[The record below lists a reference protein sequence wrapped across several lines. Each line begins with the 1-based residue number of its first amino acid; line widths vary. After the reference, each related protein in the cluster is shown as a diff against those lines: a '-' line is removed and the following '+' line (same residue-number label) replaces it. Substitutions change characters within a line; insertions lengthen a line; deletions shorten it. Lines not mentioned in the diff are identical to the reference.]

1 MNQDLPRS
9 RLDFEACTEENVDCS
24 RYDTLANLMDEKALT
39 TLEFPK
45 VLERLARH
53 TVFPPSAELAAA
65 LRPAAS
71 IDFARQLLAETA
83 EARGLFANDP
93 QISIGG
99 ARDIRQPVENARRG
113 MALIPSELLDVK
125 GTLSAARLLGR
136 KLKEQQEGTPLL
148 ARIAETMPNP
158 AGVVDAIG
166 QAISARA
173 EILDSASP
181 KLSSIRSEL
190 GVAHE
195 RLLGRMQKLLTS
207 EPYTKALQ
215 EAIVTQRDGRYVL
228 PIKAEARS
236 RIKAVVHD
244 QSASGATLFVEPLQV
259 VELNNRWR
267 ELQLAERDEEHRIL
281 LELSALV
288 GEKAEEINAALEG
301 LATLDLAFARAKYA
315 EELGANVPELMSMK
329 LKNGELHP
337 GVVLRLFGARHPLL
351 DPKTV
356 VALDIELFPENYCLV
371 ITGPN
376 TGGKTVTLKTVGLL
390 TAMAQSGL
398 HVPAGPGSQIS
409 FFENIYADIG
419 DEQSIE
425 QSLSTFSGHITNIVR
440 ILKNADARS
449 LVILDELGAG
459 TDPQEGAAL
468 ARALLD
474 HLVQR
479 GITTLVATHYPELKE
494 YAHSTKGVV
503 NASVEFDLKTLAP
516 TYHLVVGLPGRSNAL
531 AIAQRLGLQKEIID
545 AARSTIDPSELQAED
560 LLNEIHQERDRTR
573 QARTRADEA
582 QREAQTLK
590 ADLAERLERIE
601 DERIEVIEK
610 ARQQA
615 QNELETLRDEIGKL
629 RAQMARARQ
638 PLDEIQSIKQ
648 EVDELEERV
657 DEPARRKAVPESGA
671 DRPLRLGDQVRVRS
685 LGHQGIVTAL
695 SEADAEVQIGAL
707 RARARLGDL
716 ELIAEGEQANGR
728 ETEWTGVTLLAESPG
743 GEISLRGQR
752 VEEALINL
760 DRYLDAAYTAGL
772 TSARIIHGKGTG
784 TMREAVRT
792 ELRNRNYVDRY
803 DFAPDNQGGEGVTV
817 VYFKG

>member
-1 MNQDLPRS
+1 
-9 RLDFEACTEENVDCS
+9 
-24 RYDTLANLMDEKALT
+24 MDEKALA

-45 VLERLARH
+45 VLEHLARH
-53 TVFPPSAELAAA
+53 TVFSPSAEKARA
-65 LRPAAS
+65 LRPAIG
-71 IDFARQLLAETA
+71 IDDSRRYLAETT
-83 EARGLFANDP
+83 EARNLFANDP
-93 QISIGG
+93 QTSIGG
-99 ARDIRQPVENARRG
+99 ARDIRLPLDNAKLG
-113 MALIPSELLDVK
+113 LVLTPAELLDVK
-125 GTLSAARLLGR
+125 GTLSAARVLAR
-136 KLKEQQEGTPLL
+136 KLTEQQEAAPLL
-148 ARIAETMPNP
+148 AAIAAAMPRP
-158 AGVVDAIG
+158 TGVVDAIS

-181 KLSSIRSEL
+181 KLGSIRREL

-195 RLLGRMQKLLTS
+195 RLLSRMQKLLTS
-207 EPYTKALQ
+207 EPFAKALQ

-228 PIKAEARS
+228 PIKAEART
-236 RIKAVVHD
+236 RVKAVVHD

-267 ELQLAERDEEHRIL
+267 ELQLEERDEERRIL
-281 LELSALV
+281 LALSALV
-288 GEKAEEINAALEG
+288 GEKTEEIGAALEG
-301 LATLDLAFARAKYA
+301 VATLDLTFARAKYA
-315 EELGANVPELMSMK
+315 EELEATVPELMP
-329 LKNGELHP
+329 LKPKQSELHP
-337 GVVLRLFGARHPLL
+337 GVVVRLFGARHPLL

-356 VALDIELFPENYCLV
+356 VALDIEFFPENYCLV

-390 TAMAQSGL
+390 SVMAQSGL
-398 HVPAGPGSQIS
+398 HVPAETGSQIS

-440 ILKNADARS
+440 ILNDADQRS

-479 GITTLVATHYPELKE
+479 GITTLVATHYPELKA
-494 YAHSTKGVV
+494 YAHATKGVV

-531 AIAQRLGLQKEIID
+531 AIAKRLGLQEAIVD

-573 QARTRADEA
+573 QARSRAEES
-582 QREAQTLK
+582 QRAAQTLK
-590 ADLAERLERIE
+590 AELAERLEKVE
-601 DERIEVIEK
+601 DERVEILEK
-610 ARQQA
+610 ARLLA
-615 QNELETLRDEIGKL
+615 QNELETLRDQIGKL
-629 RAQMARARQ
+629 SAELARARQ
-638 PLDEIQSIKQ
+638 PLEKIQAVKQ
-648 EVDELEERV
+648 AAEELEGQVEQ
-657 DEPARRKAVPESGA
+657 PARRTAVPESEP

-685 LGHQGIVTAL
+685 LGHQGIVIAI
-695 SEADAEVQIGAL
+695 SESDAEVQIGAL
-707 RARARLGDL
+707 RARARFGDL
-716 ELIAEGEQANGR
+716 ELIGEAQTNGGG
-728 ETEWTGVTLLAESPG
+728 ETKWSGSTMLADSPG

-752 VEEALINL
+752 VEDALANL

-772 TSARIIHGKGTG
+772 HSARIIHGKGTG
-784 TMREAVRT
+784 TLRDVVRNELKMRS
-792 ELRNRNYVDRY
+792 YVSRY
-803 DFAPDNQGGEGVTV
+803 EFAPDNQGGEGVTV
-817 VYFKG
+817 VFFKA

>member
-1 MNQDLPRS
+1 
-9 RLDFEACTEENVDCS
+9 
-24 RYDTLANLMDEKALT
+24 MDEKPLL

-45 VLERLARH
+45 VLERLALH
-53 TVFPPSAELAAA
+53 TVFPPSAEKARA
-65 LRPAAS
+65 LRPARNL
-71 IDFARQLLAETA
+71 D
-83 EARGLFANDP
+83 EARRLLSETTEARAVFVNDP
-93 QISIGG
+93 QMSIGG
-99 ARDIRQPVENARRG
+99 ARDIRLPLDNAKRG
-113 MALIPSELLDVK
+113 LALTPAELLDVK
-125 GTLSAARLLGR
+125 GTLAAARVLAR
-136 KLKEQQEGTPLL
+136 KLLDHLAENPLL
-148 ARIAETMPNP
+148 AGIAEGMPSP
-158 AGVVDAIG
+158 AGVVDAIS

-181 KLSSIRSEL
+181 KLGSIRSEL

-207 EPYTKALQ
+207 EPFAKALQ

-228 PIKAEARS
+228 PIKAEART
-236 RIKAVVHD
+236 RVKAVVHD

-281 LELSALV
+281 SGLSALV
-288 GEKAEEINAALEG
+288 GEKAEEITVVLEG
-301 LATLDLAFARAKYA
+301 LASLDLAFARAKYA
-315 EELGANVPELMSMK
+315 EVLSANLPELLPMK
-329 LKNGELHP
+329 PKSGELHP

-376 TGGKTVTLKTVGLL
+376 TGGKTVTLKTVGLMA
-390 TAMAQSGL
+390 AMAQSGL
-398 HVPAGPGSQIS
+398 HIPAEAGSQIS
-409 FFENIYADIG
+409 YFENIYADIG

-440 ILKNADARS
+440 ILKNADPRS

-479 GITTLVATHYPELKE
+479 GITTLVATHYPELKT
-494 YAHSTKGVV
+494 YAHATKGVV
-503 NASVEFDLKTLAP
+503 NASVEFDLRTLAP
-516 TYHLVVGLPGRSNAL
+516 TFHLVVGLPGRSNAL
-531 AIAQRLGLQKEIID
+531 AISKRLGLQDDIIE
-545 AARSTIDPSELQAED
+545 AARSTIDPSGLQAED

-573 QARTRADEA
+573 QARSRAEEA
-582 QREAQTLK
+582 QRAAQEQK
-590 ADLAERLERIE
+590 ADLAERLEKIE
-601 DERIEVIEK
+601 DERIEVIKK
-610 ARQQA
+610 ARVQA
-615 QNELETLRDEIGKL
+615 QNELETLRSEIGKL
-629 RAQMARARQ
+629 RAELARARQ
-638 PLDEIQSIKQ
+638 PLEKIQAVKQ
-648 EVDELEERV
+648 AADELQEQVE
-657 DEPARRKAVPESGA
+657 EPARRVAVPESA
-671 DRPLRLGDQVRVRS
+671 PDRPLRLGDQVRVRS

-716 ELIAEGEQANGR
+716 ELVAEGKPTNGR
-728 ETEWTGVTLLAESPG
+728 ETQWTGVPVLADSPG

-752 VEEALINL
+752 VEDALVNL

-772 TSARIIHGKGTG
+772 PSARIIHGKGTG
-784 TMREAVRT
+784 TLRDVVRN
-792 ELRNRNYVDRY
+792 ELKKRSYVDHY
-803 DFAPDNQGGEGVTV
+803 EFASDTQGGEGVTV

>member
-1 MNQDLPRS
+1 
-9 RLDFEACTEENVDCS
+9 
-24 RYDTLANLMDEKALT
+24 MDEKTLL

-45 VLERLARH
+45 VLKRLAVH
-53 TVFPPSAELAAA
+53 TVFPPSAEKARA
-65 LRPAAS
+65 LRPARNL
-71 IDFARQLLAETA
+71 D
-83 EARGLFANDP
+83 EARRLLSETTEARAVFVNDP
-93 QISIGG
+93 QMSIGG
-99 ARDIRQPVENARRG
+99 ARDIRLPLDNAKRG
-113 MALIPSELLDVK
+113 LALTPAELLDVK
-125 GTLSAARLLGR
+125 GTLAAARVLAR
-136 KLKEQQEGTPLL
+136 KLLDHLAENPLL
-148 ARIAETMPNP
+148 AGVAEGMPSP
-158 AGVVDAIG
+158 AGVVDAIS

-173 EILDSASP
+173 EILDTASP
-181 KLSSIRSEL
+181 KLGTIRSEL

-207 EPYTKALQ
+207 EPFAKALQ

-228 PIKAEARS
+228 PIKAEART
-236 RIKAVVHD
+236 RVKAVVHD

-267 ELQLAERDEEHRIL
+267 ELQLAERDEERRIL
-281 LELSALV
+281 LELSTLV
-288 GEKAEEINAALEG
+288 GEKADQINAVLDG
-301 LATLDLAFARAKYA
+301 FATLDLAFARAKYA
-315 EELGANVPELMSMK
+315 EELNANLPELLPMK
-329 LKNGELHP
+329 PKRGELHP

-356 VALDIELFPENYCLV
+356 VALDIEFFPENYCLV

-376 TGGKTVTLKTVGLL
+376 TGGKTVTLKTVGLMA
-390 TAMAQSGL
+390 AMAQSGL
-398 HVPAGPGSQIS
+398 HIPAEAGSQIAY
-409 FFENIYADIG
+409 FENIYADIG

-440 ILKNADARS
+440 ILKNADPRS

-479 GITTLVATHYPELKE
+479 GITTLVATHYPELKT
-494 YAHSTKGVV
+494 YAHATKGVV

-516 TYHLVVGLPGRSNAL
+516 TFHLVVGLPGRSNAL
-531 AIAQRLGLQKEIID
+531 AIAKQLGLQDDIIE
-545 AARSTIDPSELQAED
+545 AARSTIDPSGLQAED

-573 QARTRADEA
+573 QARSRAEEA
-582 QREAQTLK
+582 QRAAQEQK
-590 ADLAERLERIE
+590 ADLAERLEKIE

-610 ARQQA
+610 ARVQA
-615 QNELETLRDEIGKL
+615 QNELETLRSEIGKL
-629 RAQMARARQ
+629 RAELARARQ
-638 PLDEIQSIKQ
+638 PLEKIQAVKQ
-648 EVDELEERV
+648 AADELQEQVE
-657 DEPARRKAVPESGA
+657 EPARRVAVPESA
-671 DRPLRLGDQVRVRS
+671 PDRPLRLGDQVRVRS

-716 ELIAEGEQANGR
+716 ELVAEGKQSNGSEQHWIG
-728 ETEWTGVTLLAESPG
+728 TTPMAESPG

-752 VEEALINL
+752 VEDAQVNL

-772 TSARIIHGKGTG
+772 PSARIIHGKGTG
-784 TMREAVRT
+784 TLRDVVRN
-792 ELRNRNYVDRY
+792 ELKKRSYVDHY
-803 DFAPDNQGGEGVTV
+803 EFAPDNQGGEGVTV

>member
-1 MNQDLPRS
+1 
-9 RLDFEACTEENVDCS
+9 
-24 RYDTLANLMDEKALT
+24 MDEKALN

-45 VLERLARH
+45 VLEHLARH
-53 TVFPPSAELAAA
+53 TVFAPSAEKARAF
-65 LRPAAS
+65 RPAKGL
-71 IDFARQLLAETA
+71 DEARRLLAETA
-83 EARGLFANDP
+83 EARLLFANDP
-93 QISIGG
+93 QTSIGG
-99 ARDIRQPVENARRG
+99 ARDIRSPLDNAKLG
-113 MALIPSELLDVK
+113 LVLTPAELLDVK
-125 GTLSAARLLGR
+125 GTLVAARILAR
-136 KLKEQQEGTPLL
+136 KLIEQQETSPLL
-148 ARIAETMPNP
+148 AGIAAAMPN
-158 AGVVDAIG
+158 ASGVVDAIG

-181 KLSSIRSEL
+181 KLGSIRGEL

-195 RLLGRMQKLLTS
+195 RLLSRMQKLLTT
-207 EPYTKALQ
+207 EPFSKALQ
-215 EAIVTQRDGRYVL
+215 ESIVTQRDGRYVL
-228 PIKAEARS
+228 PIKAEART
-236 RIKAVVHD
+236 RVKAVVHD

-267 ELQLAERDEEHRIL
+267 ELQLAEREEERRIL
-281 LELSALV
+281 LALSALV
-288 GEKAEEINAALEG
+288 GEKAKEISLVLDG

-315 EELGANVPELMSMK
+315 EELDANVPELMPMK
-329 LKNGELHP
+329 PKKGELHP

-356 VALDIELFPENYCLV
+356 VALDVELFPENYCLV

-390 TAMAQSGL
+390 AAMAQSGL
-398 HVPAGPGSQIS
+398 HVPAQTGSQIS

-440 ILKNADARS
+440 ILKGADQRS

-468 ARALLD
+468 ARSLLD

-479 GITTLVATHYPELKE
+479 GITTLVATHYPELKA
-494 YAHSTKGVV
+494 YAHATKGVV

-531 AIAQRLGLQKEIID
+531 AIAKRLGLPDAIVE

-573 QARTRADEA
+573 QARGRAEES
-582 QREAQTLK
+582 QRAAQTLK
-590 ADLAERLERIE
+590 TELAERLETIE
-601 DERIEVIEK
+601 DERVAILEK
-610 ARQQA
+610 ARLQA
-615 QNELETLRDEIGKL
+615 QGELETLHGEIGKL
-629 RAQMARARQ
+629 RAGLARARQ
-638 PLDEIQSIKQ
+638 PLEEVQALKLAAEELDEQVEQ
-648 EVDELEERV
+648 
-657 DEPARRKAVPESGA
+657 PARRTTVPESKP

-685 LGHQGIVTAL
+685 LGHQGVVIAL
-695 SEADAEVQIGAL
+695 GEADAEVQIGAL
-707 RARARLGDL
+707 RARVRFGDL
-716 ELIAEGEQANGR
+716 ELIGEAQTNGGGD
-728 ETEWTGVTLLAESPG
+728 TKWTGIITLVDSPG

-752 VEEALINL
+752 VEDALVNL

-772 TSARIIHGKGTG
+772 HSARIIHGKGTG
-784 TMREAVRT
+784 TLREIVRK
-792 ELRNRNYVDRY
+792 ELARRKYVERY
-803 DFAPDNQGGEGVTV
+803 ETAPDNLGGEGVTV
-817 VYFKG
+817 VYFTEN

>member
-1 MNQDLPRS
+1 
-9 RLDFEACTEENVDCS
+9 
-24 RYDTLANLMDEKALT
+24 MDEKALI

-53 TVFPPSAELAAA
+53 TVFPPSAELAVA
-65 LRPAAS
+65 LRPAAD
-71 IDFARQLLAETA
+71 IDSARRLLVETV
-83 EARGLFANDP
+83 EARGLLANDP
-93 QISIGG
+93 QLSIGG
-99 ARDIRQPVENARRG
+99 ARDIRLPVDGSRRG
-113 MALIPSELLDVK
+113 STLIPSELLDIK
-125 GTLSAARLLGR
+125 GTLSAARLLRR
-136 KLKEQQEGTPLL
+136 KLKEQQEDFPLL
-148 ARIAETMPNP
+148 AGIAESMPNP
-158 AGVVDAIG
+158 PGVVDAITR
-166 QAISARA
+166 AISARA

-181 KLSSIRSEL
+181 KLASIRSEL

-207 EPYTKALQ
+207 EPYVKALQ

-288 GEKAEEINAALEG
+288 GENAEEINAALEG
-301 LATLDLAFARAKYA
+301 LAILDLAFARAKYA
-315 EELGANVPELMSMK
+315 EELSASVPELLPMK
-329 LKNGELHP
+329 PKSGELHP
-337 GVVLRLFGARHPLL
+337 GVALRLFGARHPLL

-356 VALDIELFPENYCLV
+356 VALDVEFFPENYCLV

-390 TAMAQSGL
+390 AAMAQSGL
-398 HVPAGPGSQIS
+398 HVPAESGSQIS

-440 ILKNADARS
+440 ILTHADARS

-479 GITTLVATHYPELKE
+479 GITTLVATHYPELKT
-494 YAHSTKGVV
+494 YAYATKGVV

-531 AIAQRLGLQKEIID
+531 AIAQRLGLNKEIVE

-560 LLNEIHQERDRTR
+560 LLNEIYQERDRTR

-582 QREAQTLK
+582 QHEAQTLK
-590 ADLAERLERIE
+590 ADLAERLEKIE
-601 DERIEVIEK
+601 DERIELIEK
-610 ARQQA
+610 ARLQA
-615 QNELETLRDEIGKL
+615 QHELAVLRDDIGKL

-638 PLDEIQSIKQ
+638 PLDEMQSIKQ
-648 EVDELEERV
+648 EADELEERV
-657 DEPARRKAVPESGA
+657 EEPARRKAVPESA
-671 DRPLRLGDQVRVRS
+671 PDRPLRLGDQVRVRS
-685 LGHQGIVTAL
+685 LGHQGIVIAI

-716 ELIAEGEQANGR
+716 ELIADDEKTNSR
-728 ETEWTGVTLLAESPG
+728 ESEWTGVIQLAESPG

-752 VEEALINL
+752 VEDALINL

-784 TMREAVRT
+784 TMREVVRT
-792 ELRNRNYVDRY
+792 ELKKRSYVDRY

>member
-1 MNQDLPRS
+1 
-9 RLDFEACTEENVDCS
+9 
-24 RYDTLANLMDEKALT
+24 MDEKALI

-45 VLERLARH
+45 VLEHLAVH
-53 TVFPPSAELAAA
+53 TVFPLSAEKSRA
-65 LRPAAS
+65 LRPARNL
-71 IDFARQLLAETA
+71 D
-83 EARGLFANDP
+83 EARRLLSQTSEARALFANDP
-93 QISIGG
+93 QTSIGG
-99 ARDIRQPVENARRG
+99 ARDIRLPMDNAKRG
-113 MALIPSELLDVK
+113 LALTPSELLDVR
-125 GTLSAARLLGR
+125 GTLVAARVLTR
-136 KLKEQQEGTPLL
+136 KLAEDQGEYPLL
-148 ARIAETMPNP
+148 AGIAEAMPSP
-158 AGVVDAIG
+158 AGVVDAIS

-181 KLSSIRSEL
+181 KLASIRSEL

-195 RLLGRMQKLLTS
+195 RLLGRMQKMLTS
-207 EPYTKALQ
+207 EPFAKALQ

-236 RIKAVVHD
+236 RVNAVVHD

-315 EELGANVPELMSMK
+315 EQLNASVPELVAMK
-329 LKNGELHP
+329 PKGGELHP

-390 TAMAQSGL
+390 AAMAQSGL
-398 HVPAGPGSQIS
+398 HIPAEAGSQIS

-425 QSLSTFSGHITNIVR
+425 QSLSTFSGHITNIVH
-440 ILKNADARS
+440 ILRDADQHA

-468 ARALLD
+468 ARALLG

-479 GITTLVATHYPELKE
+479 GITTLVATHYPELKA
-494 YAHSTKGVV
+494 YAHATQGVV

-531 AIAQRLGLQKEIID
+531 AIAQRLGLQKEIVD

-573 QARTRADEA
+573 QARARADEA
-582 QREAQTLK
+582 QREAQELK
-590 ADLAERLERIE
+590 AGLAERLEKIE

-615 QNELETLRDEIGKL
+615 QNELETLHDEIGKL

-648 EVDELEERV
+648 DADELEERV
-657 DEPARRKAVPESGA
+657 EEPARRKAVPESSP

-716 ELIAEGEQANGR
+716 ELIGEGEKTNGR
-728 ETEWTGVTLLAESPG
+728 ETEWTGATQLVESPG

-752 VEEALINL
+752 VEDALISL

-784 TMREAVRT
+784 TMRDAVRT